1 MSERAVCV
9 CVCEWV
15 EVELSYPLQV
25 LVLNMWQRRRPPR
38 GRSRS
43 FPPCPELH
51 SGQELLCVLPL
62 GSSSI
67 LLELPCLG
75 GGPRPGALAHGW
87 AMGQV
92 EHNHTQNINVGLEGR
107 GGGGSL
113 FVHRPGTLGPAAE
126 HSSSKT
132 TSAPPFCGRC
142 CRSNVTSR
150 WPQTPWGKE
159 STSM

>member
-1 MSERAVCV
+1 MNQPWLPSTTNSV

-75 GGPRPGALAHGW
+75 GGPRPGALARGW
-87 AMGQV
+87 AHLGHLR
-92 EHNHTQNINVGLEGR
+92 E
-107 GGGGSL
+107 GGGLPGALARAWARATSERSVISL
-113 FVHRPGTLGPAAE
+113 TLVL
-126 HSSSKT
+126 T
-132 TSAPPFCGRC
+132 
-142 CRSNVTSR
+142 
-150 WPQTPWGKE
+150 
-159 STSM
+159 

>member
-1 MSERAVCV
+1 M

-75 GGPRPGALAHGW
+75 GGPRPVAGPTW
-87 AMGQV
+87 ATSEKSV
-92 EHNHTQNINVGLEGR
+92 I
-107 GGGGSL
+107 SL
-113 FVHRPGTLGPAAE
+113 TLVL
-126 HSSSKT
+126 T
-132 TSAPPFCGRC
+132 
-142 CRSNVTSR
+142 
-150 WPQTPWGKE
+150 
-159 STSM
+159 

>member
-1 MSERAVCV
+1 MVVLQRIKMCQRGQCV

-67 LLELPCLG
+67 LLELPCLS

-87 AMGQV
+87 AHLG
-92 EHNHTQNINVGLEGR
+92 HL
-107 GGGGSL
+107 GGGGRQSGD
-113 FVHRPGTLGPAAE
+113 FT
-126 HSSSKT
+126 
-132 TSAPPFCGRC
+132 GRVQ
-142 CRSNVTSR
+142 NNTHT
-150 WPQTPWGKE
+150 QTHAHKQ
-159 STSM
+159 TC